1 MAIEAGESESSAIT
15 TSRVVLDPWDEEWVL
30 RPPRGMWRAKA
41 LRIISAFR
49 DPAVAIPGFL
59 LIAIVLSCFLGPL
72 TGAVPNPDV
81 GNFSDTL
88 LPIGSHGYV
97 LGTNQ
102 LGNDM
107 FSRLLYGGRVS
118 IVVGISATAIGT
130 AIGTVIGMTAG
141 YLGGTVEATIM
152 RLLDT
157 LLAFPGL
164 ILALSIASFLGASE
178 WHTIMAISVFG
189 VATYGRLARSQ
200 TLNIRHRDYVVAAR
214 SNGAGARRIIFGH
227 ILPNIIAP
235 LLAFAMITVGVAML
249 IEAGLSFL
257 GLGIPLPQPSWG
269 NMIASGQSYLSN
281 APQLIIE
288 PSVALFVTV
297 FSLNLLAD
305 SLRRRLRIDR

>member
-1 MAIEAGESESSAIT
+1 
-15 TSRVVLDPWDEEWVL
+15 
-30 RPPRGMWRAKA
+30 
-41 LRIISAFR
+41 
-49 DPAVAIPGFL
+49 
-59 LIAIVLSCFLGPL
+59 
-72 TGAVPNPDV
+72 
-81 GNFSDTL
+81 
-88 LPIGSHGYV
+88 
-97 LGTNQ
+97 
-102 LGNDM
+102 
-107 FSRLLYGGRVS
+107 
-118 IVVGISATAIGT
+118 
-130 AIGTVIGMTAG
+130 
-141 YLGGTVEATIM
+141 
-152 RLLDT
+152 
-157 LLAFPGL
+157 
-164 ILALSIASFLGASE
+164 
-178 WHTIMAISVFG
+178 
-189 VATYGRLARSQ
+189 
-200 TLNIRHRDYVVAAR
+200 LNIRHRDYVVAAR